1 MDNKNICILGL
12 GYIGLP
18 TAAFLASKNTYVL
31 GVDID
36 EKKIKEIKTGNF
48 FTNEIYLES
57 LVKKSIKKGFLQ
69 VQSTPKKSDIF
80 IITVPT
86 PFKKS
91 KSKNHPLP
99 DISFIES
106 SIKSISKFIQKGNL
120 IILEST
126 SPVGTTENIAK
137 LLSKL
142 RPDLS
147 FPLSIK
153 KNKKPDVNIAYCP
166 ERVIPGNILK
176 ELFENDRV
184 IGGLTRFCSQRAY
197 EFYKDHISGELFLTD
212 SRSAEMSK
220 LVENAY
226 RDINIA
232 YANELSMVCDELNL
246 DVFKIISLSNRHPR
260 VNILNPGPGVG
271 GHCIAVDPWFIAS
284 SSPKKTKLIQ
294 TARKTNEQKKKW
306 VINKINKAISS
317 LNKKNILISFYG
329 ITYKPDIDDF
339 RQSPALEITHFFSK
353 KKNIKC
359 QVIEPNLKSL
369 PSQISSCKKTDLN
382 SSKNSDIHVLLVGH
396 SQFENKSPK
405 NGIIID
411 TQGFWRK

>member
-1 MDNKNICILGL
+1 MKNKNICILGL

-18 TAAFLASKNTYVL
+18 TAAFLASNKTNVL
-31 GVDID
+31 GVDINH
-36 EKKIKEIKTGNF
+36 KKITEIKEGNF
-48 FTNEIYLES
+48 FSNEINLES
-57 LVKKSIKKGFLQ
+57 LVKKSLKRGFLQ
-69 VQSTPKKSDIF
+69 VQGTPKESDIF

-91 KSKNHPLP
+91 KSKNLPLP
-99 DISFIES
+99 DTSFIKS

-126 SPVGTTENIAK
+126 SPVGTTEKIAK
-137 LLSKL
+137 FLSKL

-147 FPLSIK
+147 FPSSVK

-176 ELFENDRV
+176 ELNENDRV
-184 IGGLTRFCSQRAY
+184 IGGLTRFCSQKAY
-197 EFYKDHISGELFLTD
+197 EFYKNYISGEIFLTD

-246 DVFKIISLSNRHPR
+246 NVYEITSLSNRHPR
-260 VNILNPGPGVG
+260 VNILKPGPGVG

-284 SSPKKTKLIQ
+284 SSPKNTQLIQ
-294 TARKTNEQKKKW
+294 TARSVNEQKKKW
-306 VINKINKAISS
+306 VIKKINKMISS
-317 LNKKNILISFYG
+317 LHKKNILISFYG
-329 ITYKPDIDDF
+329 ITYKPNVDDF

-359 QVIEPNLKSL
+359 QVLEPNLKVL
-369 PSQISSCKKTDLN
+369 PSKISSCEKVELN
-382 SSKNSDIHVLLVGH
+382 SSKKSDIHVLLVGH
-396 SQFENKSPK
+396 SQFENKMPK

-411 TQGFWRK
+411 TQGFWKK